1 MTLEKGQ
8 LRSFPTTRLTEA
20 LLRAGLRGAWGT
32 AVKGEGCAPRS
43 PEWRGRKDRGTTR
56 DRSVLGKRGVGKKV
70 RQGDVWSLSV
80 MTLDCQ
86 ERPL

>member
-8 LRSFPTTRLTEA
+8 LRSAPTTRLTEA
-20 LLRAGLRGAWGT
+20 LLRAGLHGAWDA
-32 AVKGEGCAPRS
+32 AVNREGCATRS
-43 PEWRGRKDRGTTR
+43 PEWRGRKDRRTTR
-56 DRSVLGKRGVGKKV
+56 DRSVLGKRGAGKKV

-86 ERPL
+86 EGPL